1 MSTLGVQRIKR
12 VELQYARTGTA
23 WARVSTVANAVPS
36 GPATLTVGDLALA
49 GTVLPNRG
57 GEDSPSSWT
66 GIWVNGAGWDTVLPA
81 RPPYQND
88 SGVRLK
94 SVLTDLATD
103 CGVSVTLPTD
113 APMATH
119 WSRAAHAGNG
129 TPRTGRDELAILVR
143 RGYLPTWYVDAAGVT
158 RFALRTSGAVAA
170 AARVL
175 DRTLV
180 RGRRVVGTESVAA
193 FVPGGTF
200 EGVTIDRVVI
210 HEDAGKLAL
219 EMWEA

>member
-1 MSTLGVQRIKR
+1 MSNLGKERIQR

-23 WARVSTVANAVPS
+23 WARVSTVANAVPA
-36 GPATLTVGDLALA
+36 GPALLTVGDLVLA
-49 GTVLPNRG
+49 GTVLPGRG

-66 GIWVNGAGWDTVLPA
+66 GIWVNGAGWDTVLPQRA
-81 RPPYQND
+81 PYQND

-113 APMATH
+113 APMGTH
-119 WSRAAHAGNG
+119 WSRATHAGNG

-143 RGYLPTWYVDAAGVT
+143 RGYLPTWYVDAAGIT
-158 RFALRTSGAVAA
+158 RFTLRTSGAVTA

-175 DRTLV
+175 DRTLT
-180 RGRRVVGTESVAA
+180 RGRRLIGTESVAA

-200 EGVTIDRVVI
+200 EGVIIDRVIVR
-210 HEDAGKLAL
+210 EDGGKLTV
-219 EMWEA
+219 ETWEA